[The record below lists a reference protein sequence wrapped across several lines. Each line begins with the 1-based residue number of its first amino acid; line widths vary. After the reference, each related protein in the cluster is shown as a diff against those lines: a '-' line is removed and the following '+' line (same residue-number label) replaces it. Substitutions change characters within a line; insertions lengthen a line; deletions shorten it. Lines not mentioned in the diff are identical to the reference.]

1 LRALRKYV
9 EALRMR
15 AIDTDCC
22 IDELIA
28 YADMHHSLEYSVVLV
43 WYYSE
48 IVFK

>member
-1 LRALRKYV
+1 LRPLRKYI

-15 AIDTDCC
+15 AIDT
-22 IDELIA
+22 IVVLIA

-48 IVFK
+48 IVF